1 MFVPKMFDF
10 EASLVCY
17 CRGGCGGWGR
27 TGARI
32 RNLRNMAGYNTNII
46 RHNKNARM
54 CGDVGRT
61 TL

>member
-17 CRGGCGGWGR
+17 CP
-27 TGARI
+27 RI

-61 TL
+61 TLQNVPQYHFV